1 MTAVGQWSAVKAA
14 QKVQSAVKYT
24 IWSTV
29 RLQCGTIQSRYG
41 YVHMDNGQHGVK
53 QLKIGVVHVAV
64 TRVSGGG
71 GGGGGDGVPANC
83 FAQLHVRRTLKSVW
97 TPLHLHVLYGGIG
110 SLVPRPPW
118 KNRERV
124 WQHTWQHGIRA
135 GLQYPRQSGCRN
147 DVQSRM
153 CKLIGIG

>member
-1 MTAVGQWSAVKAA
+1 MVSSQSRS
-14 QKVQSAVKYT
+14 KVQSAVKYT

-64 TRVSGGG
+64 TRVSEGVTGRGGWDSG
-71 GGGGGDGVPANC
+71 KLLCTVACEKN
-83 FAQLHVRRTLKSVW
+83 FEW
-97 TPLHLHVLYGGIG
+97 TPLHLHVLHGGIG

-124 WQHTWQHGIRA
+124 WQHSIRA

-147 DVQSRM
+147 HVQS
-153 CKLIGIG
+153 